1 VHAKAVSRYS
11 LAVHGGSVRWHTRV
25 FAVELLDRI
34 IVSLAADPLHTD
46 LTRASRAA
54 KGGPGG
60 GGGVKVGR
68 RASSGAGLDEEDD
81 FGGFGVDDGD
91 DDDVG
96 FGGFGGFGVASPV
109 AAPATP
115 SAPVQTDFLVL
126 RLNDLIRMTFNAS
139 TAVVEP
145 LRLAG
150 FRALQSLLM
159 VRACAKAQGTS
170 EIVRSSP
177 DKKTSS
183 VPLVVRFIQTFGPM
197 DDPYFEGHSLLEQ
210 YQAQIGAALR
220 PAFAVDA
227 TAAVMAS
234 ACRLCALYLTC
245 GVGVESSDQARTVK
259 LLQTVFERVTSD
271 QAARAAGAPSAA
283 ATVLATS
290 GCFSQQE
297 LVVLELQALAAW
309 ADVAAAQ
316 AQPQGAKLGL
326 AALLSPYV
334 ARCAF
339 SGQALQSC
347 NPNSYTRPSLS
358 LRPVLL
364 LDIWT
369 TSASG
374 GRRRWWS

>member
-1 VHAKAVSRYS
+1 VPAKAASRYS

-46 LTRASRAA
+46 LARASRAA
-54 KGGPGG
+54 KGGSGG
-60 GGGVKVGR
+60 GGAKAGR
-68 RASSGAGLDEEDD
+68 RASSGAGLDEDDD
-81 FGGFGVDDGD
+81 FGGFGMDDGD
-91 DDDVG
+91 DDGSGG
-96 FGGFGGFGVASPV
+96 FGGFGGFGVASPA

-115 SAPVQTDFLVL
+115 AAPAQTDFLVL

-150 FRALQSLLM
+150 FRALQSLL
-159 VRACAKAQGTS
+159 
-170 EIVRSSP
+170 
-177 DKKTSS
+177 
-183 VPLVVRFIQTFGPM
+183 VVRVPDGAPANRDTVRPSPGQTSRVPWLGGVAVGIQTFGPM

-220 PAFAVDA
+220 PAFAADA

-245 GVGVESSDQARTVK
+245 GVGVEPADQARTVK
-259 LLQTVFERVTSD
+259 LLQTVFERVTAD
-271 QAARAAGAPSAA
+271 QAARAAGAPPVA

-309 ADVAAAQ
+309 AEVAAAQ

-326 AALLSPYV
+326 ATLLNPCV
-334 ARCAF
+334 AERAF
-339 SGQALQSC
+339 SGHVWHNGDGRLIRSALAVAA
-347 NPNSYTRPSLS
+347 PG
-358 LRPVLL
+358 V
-364 LDIWT
+364 I
-369 TSASG
+369 G
-374 GRRRWWS
+374 